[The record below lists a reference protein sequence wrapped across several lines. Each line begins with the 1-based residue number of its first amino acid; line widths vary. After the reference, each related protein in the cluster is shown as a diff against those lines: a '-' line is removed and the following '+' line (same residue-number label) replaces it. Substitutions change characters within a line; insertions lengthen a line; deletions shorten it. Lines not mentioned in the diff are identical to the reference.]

1 VTDYAAAYHGVRERV
16 TDLIGSHG
24 SDVDTIAPAT
34 PQWRVRDV
42 VSHLAGI
49 CDDILNGNL
58 DGVGTDRWT
67 AAQVDKRRDWT
78 VDRILT
84 EWDEQGSTVEQMMS
98 SFPGVTVGQ
107 MVYDAATHEHDI
119 RSALDEAGAR
129 DSEAVAIGYDWGT
142 DRFGEAVGDMTTF
155 TFVTELGAKT
165 VGSGEPA
172 STLHASRFEVIRA
185 FTGRRSMA
193 QMRSYR
199 WEGTPQ
205 AERLVLADL
214 FHPPGEDLI
223 E

>member
-1 VTDYAAAYHGVRERV
+1 M
-16 TDLIGSHG
+16 
-24 SDVDTIAPAT
+24 
-34 PQWRVRDV
+34 

-119 RSALDEAGAR
+119 RGALDEAGHATPRPSRSATTGAPTASAR
-129 DSEAVAIGYDWGT
+129 PS
-142 DRFGEAVGDMTTF
+142 
-155 TFVTELGAKT
+155 VT
-165 VGSGEPA
+165 
-172 STLHASRFEVIRA
+172 
-185 FTGRRSMA
+185 
-193 QMRSYR
+193 
-199 WEGTPQ
+199 
-205 AERLVLADL
+205 
-214 FHPPGEDLI
+214 
-223 E
+223 